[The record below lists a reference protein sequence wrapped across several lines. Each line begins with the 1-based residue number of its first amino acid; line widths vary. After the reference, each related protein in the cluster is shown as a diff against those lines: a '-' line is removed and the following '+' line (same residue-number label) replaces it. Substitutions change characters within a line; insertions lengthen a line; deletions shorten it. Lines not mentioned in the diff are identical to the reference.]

1 MLSVLTVIMQLLL
14 IVVVPFG
21 MYACYRLWRED
32 FKEFWRDEFKRG

>member
-14 IVVVPFG
+14 IVAAPLG